1 MAVMVGAG
9 IVSSVP
15 LLWAT
20 YVVPV
25 VLGYWVVPNYHLW
38 QEGFF
43 QNIADKVAPWLGVMM
58 TVAAA
63 VSNFG
68 MANALIATLARTCWA
83 MALEEGTVSPH
94 TRHTRHSLSAWLQVR
109 HRSCPDQWRGRG
121 RRGTARWCPWRPS
134 CSWA

>member
-1 MAVMVGAG
+1 
-9 IVSSVP
+9 
-15 LLWAT
+15 
-20 YVVPV
+20 
-25 VLGYWVVPNYHLW
+25 VVPNYHLW

-83 MALEEGTVSPH
+83 MALEEGTISPH
-94 TRHTRHSLSAWLQVR
+94 TTHTTQTHSLLGSR
-109 HRSCPDQWRGRG
+109 
-121 RRGTARWCPWRPS
+121 
-134 CSWA
+134 